1 MMDFFYLIP
10 IAIALGVVGLGAFMW
25 SLRSGQYEDLD
36 GAAARILLDDE
47 AIPPANPVSGAE
59 NSAEGPTSEAASSA
73 GSPQPEA
80 PPRPR

>member
-47 AIPPANPVSGAE
+47 AIPPVEPASE
-59 NSAEGPTSEAASSA
+59 EGGGAASSESIA
-73 GSPQPEA
+73 GPPPPEA

>member
-10 IAIALGVVGLGAFMW
+10 IALALGVVGLGAFMW

-47 AIPPANPVSGAE
+47 AIPPAEPASERDG
-59 NSAEGPTSEAASSA
+59 EAAAYSESIV
-73 GSPQPEA
+73 GPPPPEA

>member
-47 AIPPANPVSGAE
+47 AIPPVEPAS
-59 NSAEGPTSEAASSA
+59 EGNGEAGASSEPIA
-73 GSPQPEA
+73 GPPPPEA

>member
-10 IAIALGVVGLGAFMW
+10 IAIALGVTGLCAFMW

-36 GAAARILLDDE
+36 GAAARILLEDE
-47 AIPPANPVSGAE
+47 ALPTETPASGGRA
-59 NSAEGPTSEAASSA
+59 EAAPASDPIA
-73 GSPQPEA
+73 GPRPPEV